1 MANSH
6 LQRVRILYKTIL
18 KLHCG
23 LPNELKVL
31 GTNYVREEF
40 KRHKKCNVQ
49 EAEVFMKEWTNY
61 AITLAEQ
68 LGLRGPQTG
77 SSLGANLSKSDLE
90 KFKDDQIY
98 QLYELLEAA
107 RTSKN

>member
-1 MANSH
+1 M
-6 LQRVRILYKTIL
+6 RVRILYKTIL

-23 LPNELKVL
+23 LPQELKIL

-40 KRHKKCNVQ
+40 KRHKKCNIQ
-49 EAEVFMKEWTNY
+49 ETKVFMKEWTNY

-77 SSLGANLSKSDLE
+77 SPLGVNLSKNDLE
-90 KFKDDQIY
+90 KFKDDQIC

-107 RTSKN
+107 KSDKN